1 MTCSRP
7 VTLHIGLLVAA
18 ASVLAPP
25 ARAQSCTPVT
35 RPYFLFQVDRRAVY
49 IPDSTQSPHPA
60 APRLS
65 RVDTEA
71 ALVQFVVDSLGVPQP
86 ASFKVLA
93 ARDPAMAEAARALLP
108 RWRFRP
114 ARLGACRVPQLV
126 QTPLDP

>member
-1 MTCSRP
+1 MRWSTPFALR
-7 VTLHIGLLVAA
+7 VALLLLA
-18 ASVLAPP
+18 ASALARP
-25 ARAQSCTPVT
+25 ARAQDCPPATQ
-35 RPYFLFQVDRRAVY
+35 PYFLFQVDQRAVY

-60 APRLS
+60 APRLA

-71 ALVQFVVDSLGVPQP
+71 ALVQFVVDSLGVPKP

-93 ARDPAMAEAARALLP
+93 ARDPALAEAARAILP

-114 ARLGACRVPQLV
+114 ARLGACRVAQLV

>member
-1 MTCSRP
+1 MWNSRP
-7 VTLHIGLLVAA
+7 VALRVGLLVVA

-25 ARAQSCTPVT
+25 ARAQTCPPVT
-35 RPYFLFQVDRRAVY
+35 QPYFRFQLDRRALY

-71 ALVQFVVDSLGVPQP
+71 ALAQFVVDSLGVPRP

-93 ARDPAMAEAARALLP
+93 ARDTAMAEAARVMLP

-114 ARLGACRVPQLV
+114 AQLGECRVAQLV